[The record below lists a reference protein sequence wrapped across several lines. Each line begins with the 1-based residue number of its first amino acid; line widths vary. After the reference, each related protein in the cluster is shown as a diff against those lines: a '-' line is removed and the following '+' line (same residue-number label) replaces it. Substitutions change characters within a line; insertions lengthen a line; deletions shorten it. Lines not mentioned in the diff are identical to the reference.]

1 MKCSPHPQVWK
12 ACLFMNVVKSNLHGG
27 HWPRLNFVG
36 CCNDEPHKFCFHG
49 VIILHGKS
57 TVLEGHK
64 NQCVFIFLTSCR
76 RPQRWCS
83 HQRTWTVLGTA
94 DHRTVDHRT
103 VVCQSQSANQLRIK
117 SKKIPLHLSGFFLSE
132 IAFSLV
138 YWMCAVF
145 LCPDSKKR
153 KSAVR
158 FVEINTRRCVFCR
171 ILNLFF

>member
-1 MKCSPHPQVWK
+1 MKFSPHPQVWK

-64 NQCVFIFLTSCR
+64 HQCVFIFLTSCR

-94 DHRTVDHRT
+94 DHRTV
-103 VVCQSQSANQLRIK
+103 VCQSQSANQLRIK
-117 SKKIPLHLSGFFLSE
+117 SKKIPLHLS
-132 IAFSLV
+132 
-138 YWMCAVF
+138 
-145 LCPDSKKR
+145 
-153 KSAVR
+153 
-158 FVEINTRRCVFCR
+158 VFCFFFVSDCFFPC
-171 ILNLFF
+171 ILNVCCISVSRQQKEKECSKVCRNKH